1 MNDRHNLPSAFERV
15 KEIKKLIQN
24 AETTKTLNRFQYRYR
39 MARAFEGINA
49 PDVGDRTVRGYAA
62 GMKVL
67 LAYGAF
73 DEIRQVKNDL
83 PIRPLRGEYV
93 KIFDEK
99 LAGKLRKNL
108 ELQRMLAIPSA
119 VSNAALKRD
128 IKSFFDAENN
138 DVMCIATGLRNAFA
152 HGVFTAA
159 GAGLTTKKRQL
170 EITELANCLLDRT
183 DSIAMECVE
192 QLERDLRLYKK
203 QKV

>member
-24 AETTKTLNRFQYRYR
+24 VETTKTLNRFQYRYR

-192 QLERDLRLYKK
+192 QLERDLRLCKK
-203 QKV
+203 LNV

>member
-1 MNDRHNLPSAFERV
+1 MKDRHNLPTAYERA
-15 KEIKKLIQN
+15 KEIKKLIHN
-24 AETTKTLNRFQYRYR
+24 VETTKTLNRFQYRYR

-99 LAGKLRKNL
+99 LSSKLRKNL
-108 ELQRMLAIPSA
+108 ELQRMLEIPSA

-128 IKSFFDAENN
+128 IKSFFNAENN

-170 EITELANCLLDRT
+170 EINELANCLLDRT
-183 DSIAMECVE
+183 DSIALECVE

-203 QKV
+203 SKA